1 MCGRRQPTLAG
12 ELESFRGLEVLWTTQ
27 AQPHRR
33 HVTVYSSQDWT
44 PGLGLQSHSCPG
56 CCLSPHQKVQEVGFG
71 WCEGSSG
78 AVSPP
83 PSSCALARPPLPGQ
97 QLRPAGVC
105 PPLSST
111 SLSGSAL
118 SPPP

>member
-78 AVSPP
+78 AVSPRP
-83 PSSCALARPPLPGQ
+83 VPVLWHVRRCLDSSCDLLVYVPL
-97 QLRPAGVC
+97 
-105 PPLSST
+105 
-111 SLSGSAL
+111 
-118 SPPP
+118 